1 MDNLYYTIEA
11 INKSVATVEKCVN
24 EKVTKTEIENRYNWL
39 LKTIDE
45 KQNVLEI
52 DRNNRCDD
60 LAKTINVN
68 RNNNI
73 TSMRDLTNVN
83 TELTTFF
90 RM

>member
-1 MDNLYYTIEA
+1 MYYTIEA
-11 INKSVATVEKCVN
+11 INKSVASVEKCVK
-24 EKVTKTEIENRYNWL
+24 EKVTKTELENRYGGL

-45 KQNVLEI
+45 KQHLLEI
-52 DRNNRCDD
+52 DRNNRFDD

-83 TELTTFF
+83 TELTPFF